1 MSHTPAPAAAAGAR
15 RTAGGTTRRGVVA
28 ALATG
33 LVETLLLGLAAAVS
47 GSVALRSQVAASASD
62 VAVQVFLLIG
72 VLSSERPS
80 DQAHPLGYGQERFF
94 WSFLAALGI
103 FVGGGGFALEEA
115 IAAAL
120 HPSLPTHYLISYLT
134 LGANGVLDT
143 AALETTLRPLREQ
156 AAHRRL
162 SLAALVRRSTDSAVT
177 TTVVGGAC
185 GVIGGAIAI
194 AGLALT
200 QAAASALPETVAS
213 MLIGLMLLSASA
225 LLLHRNRQLLL
236 GRGVPLAVVRE
247 MRLSIEAQSGV
258 LDVPDLFAVVIGP
271 ASLIVNG
278 DVTFADELDVSAVEE
293 AILRSAAALRAG
305 WSSVDYVYLTPVS
318 QARSQ
323 RDGPRSRPSSV
334 DG

>member
-1 MSHTPAPAAAAGAR
+1 MSHPSAPVAAAGAGG
-15 RTAGGTTRRGVVA
+15 AGGGTTRRGVVA
-28 ALATG
+28 SLATG
-33 LVETLLLGLAAAVS
+33 LLETSLLGFAAAIS

-115 IAAAL
+115 IASAL
-120 HPSLPTHYLISYLT
+120 HPSLPTHYLIAYLT
-134 LGANGVLDT
+134 LGVNAVLDT
-143 AALETTLRPLREQ
+143 AALETTLRPLRNQ
-156 AAHRRL
+156 AARRRI
-162 SLAALVRRSTDSAVT
+162 SLATLVRRSTDSAVT

-185 GVIGGAIAI
+185 GVIGGLIAI
-194 AGLALT
+194 AGMALT

-225 LLLHRNRQLLL
+225 LLLHRNRELLS
-236 GRGVPLAVVRE
+236 GRGVPLAVVHE
-247 MRLSIEAQSGV
+247 MRSTIEAQSGV
-258 LDVPDLFAVVIGP
+258 LGVPDLFAVVIGP

-278 DVTFADELDVSAVEE
+278 DVTFDDDLDVPAVEE
-293 AILRSAAALRAG
+293 AILRSAAALRAR

-318 QARSQ
+318 QARSP
-323 RDGPRSRPSSV
+323 RGGP
-334 DG
+334 